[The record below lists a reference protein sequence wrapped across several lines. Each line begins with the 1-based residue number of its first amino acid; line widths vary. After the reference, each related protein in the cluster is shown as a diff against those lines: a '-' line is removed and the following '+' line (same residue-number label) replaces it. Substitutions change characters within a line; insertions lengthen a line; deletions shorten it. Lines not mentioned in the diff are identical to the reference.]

1 VGIREIRGQTRVTY
15 SSKQKRCWSLRRR
28 SLSFAATGE
37 AIIVSNREF
46 STISVSPVGV
56 IRTVN
61 TTPYSPGITS
71 ESPARIDDA

>member
-1 VGIREIRGQTRVTY
+1 M
-15 SSKQKRCWSLRRR
+15 
-28 SLSFAATGE
+28 SFAATGE

-46 STISVSPVGV
+46 STISVSLVGV